1 MEGSISLN
9 IAFEAI
15 NKRPQYIAIMAPG
28 GSNKGSGDKAMKT
41 LQQQL
46 LGDKGYS
53 QLEKMFLF
61 LASMRSIVTSD
72 SNVKE
77 TDDLLISRS
86 NIALQNKLQLLSILI
101 NIIAYRLMEV
111 HPRKV
116 RKFMRKL
123 LEASSGSAS
132 GTHDGEM
139 EELDA
144 IRLHDLLMEDVE
156 PADEILSTGLPL
168 FLALWQVLHYHIEQE
183 VPHKLLRSRLVKE
196 QWELLDHIVRSYEL
210 GTISSDSESGDEA
223 SEGSTVVAQP
233 LEEQFLA
240 FVAVQATRWQATLL
254 LLIDSLA
261 LASELVT
268 PERLDFL
275 ARIGEYMEWEGSIA
289 HDLARYQR
297 DASERVPNA
306 YLFWLSQRGIAHSEG
321 EAYESEFR
329 EVSNALAAAKWEQ
342 LQQEAHRDS
351 WAAAAFSL
359 PAVERVI
366 GLIRQVYGDRSGH
379 SSRKES
385 F

>member
-28 GSNKGSGDKAMKT
+28 GASKGSGDQTMKT

-53 QLEKMFLF
+53 QLEKMFMF

-72 SNVKE
+72 AKE
-77 TDDLLISRS
+77 TDDLLLSRS

-132 GTHDGEM
+132 GTDEV
-139 EELDA
+139 DA
-144 IRLHDLLMEDVE
+144 IRFDDLLMEDVE

-168 FLALWQVLHYHIEQE
+168 LLALWQVLHYHIEQE

-223 SEGSTVVAQP
+223 SEDSTVVAPP
-233 LEEQFLA
+233 LEERFLA

-275 ARIGEYMEWEGSIA
+275 ACIGEYMEWEGSVA

-321 EAYESEFR
+321 EAHESEFR
-329 EVSNALAAAKWEQ
+329 EVANALAAAKWEQ
-342 LQQEAHRDS
+342 LQQEARRDS
-351 WAAAAFSL
+351 WTAAAFSL

-366 GLIRQVYGDRSGH
+366 GLIRQVYGDHSGR